1 MLYCAWLKVKSSKS
15 KFKVKDKV
23 QSSHSLIHLSTY
35 ILHLTSYIYTYT
47 YTYTY
52 AND

>member
-35 ILHLTSYIYTYT
+35 ILHLTFTLILMLMIS
-47 YTYTY
+47 
-52 AND
+52 